1 MSPRPFPLCLRPRKT
16 ISTEELLKAFF
27 PGPAA
32 ELFARLPQA
41 IETLKGRLGA
51 DELYIAEKV
60 DAFQIV
66 RRLIELSCGQ
76 RKPYSEARALLDQ
89 QSSVSMEVEP
99 EKLALGL
106 QLLPFAEATYEARMG
121 RWLMGGCPEA
131 LDGTVFGSSVGEAAW
146 LAGIELHSS
155 EVTKWN
161 TCRER
166 HQEVLILEGVSKPG
180 SPAHFLC
187 FNHEKKL
194 AILSIRG
201 TKTPADALTESRS
214 LERTEDLAGD
224 IEERNL
230 EDGKKLSAHSGFL
243 TAADSV
249 LARVKPVIRDLLAP
263 LGYSLLVTGHSLG
276 ASTASLV
283 TRLLRAEMASSE
295 GISSVSCVAF
305 APCPCMD
312 AKNASDC
319 AKASEGGDAP
329 MVLSFVCN
337 DDAVPRISMQNLGR
351 LSLLGKGAS
360 VEEVLQLALANRRRS
375 SDQHVPGAVVE
386 ADSKKE
392 GSLSKWTAWRGRDL
406 NFPEMGYL
414 ELAPKGISHHMAPV
428 YREALAVVAA
438 ARGVAVDVAPK
449 ADEVFEDW
457 LGRYAACADEK
468 ALGWNVPGRAP
479 GDDGSLGRFEFV
491 AACEALLSDAPGCAS
506 VSDLHELFDILDPR
520 GSSERRS
527 SIRPAAEKLRQCSSS
542 VPMPKAGER
551 QSGHPKGQRAVHWP
565 TEKPLQ
571 EAKSQDAGG
580 FFDVVVSLAKSS
592 GAADAWSEWT
602 QYVHKYCRCTG

>member
-1 MSPRPFPLCLRPRKT
+1 MAHVGSSRFGGGMAWAPARLTPAWRVQTLVPHSFAGAVLRGGPTRRLAEAVTIDRMRKEIRRRRSTMEKLKGWRYALTLSVFAVCAVAWAVRRLRGRLGKSGALAASAAGAFGFVVAARRWELKT

-106 QLLPFAEATYEARMG
+106 QLLPFAEATYEV
-121 RWLMGGCPEA
+121 
-131 LDGTVFGSSVGEAAW
+131 DDVVK
-146 LAGIELHSS
+146 
-155 EVTKWN
+155 EV
-161 TCRER
+161 CRER

-201 TKTPADALTESRS
+201 TKTPADALT
-214 LERTEDLAGD
+214 DLAGD

-283 TRLLRAEMASSE
+283 TRLLRAEMASWGSE

-375 SDQHVPGAVVE
+375 SDQHVPGAVVVLHQTEE

-392 GSLSKWTAWRGRDL
+392 GSLSKWTAWRGNAPD
-406 NFPEMGYL
+406 FPEMGYL

-468 ALGWNVPGRAP
+468 A
-479 GDDGSLGRFEFV
+479 
-491 AACEALLSDAPGCAS
+491 
-506 VSDLHELFDILDPR
+506 
-520 GSSERRS
+520 
-527 SIRPAAEKLRQCSSS
+527 
-542 VPMPKAGER
+542 
-551 QSGHPKGQRAVHWP
+551 
-565 TEKPLQ
+565 
-571 EAKSQDAGG
+571 
-580 FFDVVVSLAKSS
+580 
-592 GAADAWSEWT
+592 
-602 QYVHKYCRCTG
+602 